1 MQNRLAWYNWLL
13 LAFLL
18 PLSVHAQDS
27 PAELLQCI
35 RSAPDRARLQPCLSR
50 LWQMDSNQTY
60 LVADAVHL
68 LYEQQGQPI
77 SRSQADT
84 LLRIYR
90 IGSIQDR
97 AGANPWLQRRA
108 LLAQSQSQFYPRHV
122 LRWSIEA
129 ISAAPDEVDSY
140 LVLETAHTLAH
151 DYKANLVTLN
161 NAAKSWAVIDHTVL
175 QRQLNTGIAAKEW
188 ADVQAEVTLEMRSA
202 MPDCNQLQGN
212 FAEALQAER
221 LNAEGCES
229 FLILYS
235 LQGCDAQTLWEKA
248 LAVALKNPENPW
260 LFRLAADEAFNRRKF
275 EGSRQF
281 WQQALALETN
291 VALRAQDQLQ
301 LAMTFRAEKDYRMA
315 RKHIQE
321 AMKTMPGWG
330 EPYIQLMDL
339 YLEGSEICTMTDF
352 ERKAFYWLLIE
363 LCQTLNEAD
372 ASYAEVADE
381 RYFAYLKQCPT
392 TEEAAFQGWNPG
404 DSYPIKC
411 WMSTATRVK

>member
-1 MQNRLAWYNWLL
+1 M

-18 PLSVHAQDS
+18 PLSIHAQDS

-35 RSAPDRARLQPCLSR
+35 RSAPDRASLQPCLSR
-50 LWQMDSNQTY
+50 LWQIDSNQTY
-60 LVADAVHL
+60 LIADAVHAR
-68 LYEQQGQPI
+68 YEQQGHPL
-77 SRSQADT
+77 SRPQADT
-84 LLRIYR
+84 LLRIYT
-90 IGSIQDR
+90 IGGAQDR
-97 AGANPWLQRRA
+97 VGPHRWLLRRA
-108 LLAQSQSQFYPRHV
+108 LLAQSQSQFYPRQV

-140 LVLETAHTLAH
+140 LVLEAAHTLAR
-151 DYKANLVTLN
+151 DYKANRVTLN
-161 NAAKSWAVIDHTVL
+161 NAAKSWAVIAHTVL

-188 ADVQAEVTLEMRSA
+188 AEVQAEVTLEMRSA
-202 MPDCNQLQGN
+202 MPDCNQLHGN

-260 LFRLAADEAFNRRKF
+260 LFRLAADEAFNRGKF
-275 EGSRQF
+275 EVSRQYR
-281 WQQALALETN
+281 QQALTLETN
-291 VALRAQDQLQ
+291 VALRAHDELQ

-315 RKHIQE
+315 RKHIQA
-321 AMKTMPGWG
+321 AMQMMPGWG
-330 EPYIQLMDL
+330 EPFIQLMDL
-339 YLEGSEICTMTDF
+339 YLEGSETCTMTAF
-352 ERKAFYWLLIE
+352 EQKALYWLLIE
-363 LCQTLNEAD
+363 LCQNLNEAD

-392 TEEAAFQGWNPG
+392 AEEAAFQGWKPG